1 MRKKVLV
8 LPFLINKAISFG
20 VVEPLDLA
28 IDLDAGHTHFPLHQT
43 PSLEY
48 HPVYPS

>member
-1 MRKKVLV
+1 MRKK
-8 LPFLINKAISFG
+8 IFG
-20 VVEPLDLA
+20 LTIFIDEAVAFGIVEPLDLTTSHLH
-28 IDLDAGHTHFPLHQT
+28 IPLHQT

>member
-1 MRKKVLV
+1 MRKKVLGLAV
-8 LPFLINKAISFG
+8 FNDEAVTLDI
-20 VVEPLDLA
+20 VEPLDLTTSHSL
-28 IDLDAGHTHFPLHQT
+28 IPLHQT